1 MIKNQQEERLEV
13 LNNEMELLKLQL
25 PQIRY
30 RLTKSF
36 SILPGYK
43 IENSFQYPDMV
54 SLMDDEA
61 KRDMH
66 VLQLGLRQFSM
77 VAQFGD
83 LQPMKTGVDEE
94 LALNSLSMTLDQSS
108 SAPRKIEFTW
118 KQYET
123 ADSVL
128 FFHRFRFLDSSGK
141 VLASVQNLSDQR
153 FQRAVTRDGF
163 KFVRK

>member
-61 KRDMH
+61 
-66 VLQLGLRQFSM
+66 
-77 VAQFGD
+77 
-83 LQPMKTGVDEE
+83 
-94 LALNSLSMTLDQSS
+94 
-108 SAPRKIEFTW
+108 
-118 KQYET
+118 
-123 ADSVL
+123 
-128 FFHRFRFLDSSGK
+128 
-141 VLASVQNLSDQR
+141 
-153 FQRAVTRDGF
+153 
-163 KFVRK
+163 